1 MLHALLNVKVLEN
14 LVDASEGRRPTL
26 CTWTKTNPCVI
37 SLVCPIPCTIPPI
50 VCRID
55 LHNADYVTPLNKA
68 QNLNQPTTRSMF
80 HANNAITIL
89 DIVVGKLYKVGLGKV
104 QVQDLSH

>member
-26 CTWTKTNPCVI
+26 CTRTKTNPPVI
-37 SLVCPIPCTIPPI
+37 SLVCHIPCTIPPI

-55 LHNADYVTPLNKA
+55 LHNAAYSALLN
-68 QNLNQPTTRSMF
+68 QDQDLDQPTTRSVLR
-80 HANNAITIL
+80 AKNAVAIL
-89 DIVVGKLYKVGLGKV
+89 YVVVGKLYKVGLGKV
-104 QVQDLSH
+104 

>member
-26 CTWTKTNPCVI
+26 CTWTKTSPPVI

-55 LHNADYVTPLNKA
+55 LHNADHVTPLNQA
-68 QNLNQPTTRSMF
+68 QDLDQPTTRSMF
-80 HANNAITIL
+80 HAKNAMTLL
-89 DIVVGKLYKVGLGKV
+89 DIVVGKLYKVGLV
-104 QVQDLSH
+104 

>member
-26 CTWTKTNPCVI
+26 CTWTKTNPYVI
-37 SLVCPIPCTIPPI
+37 SLVRLRPCTLPPI

-55 LHNADYVTPLNKA
+55 LHNAACVTPLNQA
-68 QNLNQPTTRSMF
+68 LDLDQPTTRSMF
-80 HANNAITIL
+80 HAKNAMTIL
-89 DIVVGKLYKVGLGKV
+89 DIVVGKLYKVGLSKV
-104 QVQDLSH
+104 

>member
-14 LVDASEGRRPTL
+14 LVDASEGRRPTP
-26 CTWTKTNPCVI
+26 CISTKTSPPVT
-37 SLVCPIPCTIPPI
+37 SLVCLRPCTIPPI

-55 LHNADYVTPLNKA
+55 LHNADYVTPLNHPQA
-68 QNLNQPTTRSMF
+68 QRQPTTNSMLC
-80 HANNAITIL
+80 AENATIIL

-104 QVQDLSH
+104 